1 MPLRGHKLRL
11 LVWGIPKEGSG
22 WMKPL
27 EERSIA
33 SVSMA
38 IKLHNGII
46 KYLFIPVHKQNRERR
61 TVYGLWFFRR
71 K

>member
-1 MPLRGHKLRL
+1 
-11 LVWGIPKEGSG
+11 
-22 WMKPL
+22 MKPL

-61 TVYGLWFFRR
+61 TVYGLWFMVYGSLGESDIPTFFLS
-71 K
+71 